1 MDKDVVLDKLSSCCD
16 DCLHDNFILLPPNL
30 PIVKEKTFKEF
41 VEKYE
46 DFKD

>member
-1 MDKDVVLDKLSSCCD
+1 MMKSLMIEFENDG
-16 DCLHDNFILLPPNL
+16 LHDNLIILPPNL

-46 DFKD
+46 DVKD